1 MNGLLASMALVS
13 LTIVST
19 APPDARD
26 AKALFFD
33 RRYEKARQ
41 AWQEVRCAGDGPE
54 ALSALYWVAR
64 CSESLGEHER
74 ALREY
79 AAFLAEHPGD
89 VALVEEARTH
99 RIDLVTRLARDGN
112 MRHLSIAREG
122 LKDKSATVR
131 YFAAFSL
138 ASLGSDVGR
147 PAIPVLKRILE
158 KERDPDLVDRAKV
171 ALLRLDPKALSPRP
185 RKRVDRPAGVHT
197 RWLKVRVYEKGHKDP
212 SVSVNLPVALAELV
226 VKSLPEDAQ
235 RELKR
240 KGYGDATAWERLL
253 SLGPTTILEVVDED
267 GGRIK
272 VWTE

>member
-1 MNGLLASMALVS
+1 MNGLLPSMALVS
-13 LTIVST
+13 LALVSA

-33 RRYEKARQ
+33 RRYDEARQ
-41 AWQEVRCAGDGPE
+41 AWQEVRRAGDSPE
-54 ALSALYWVAR
+54 AQAALYWVAR
-64 CSESLGEHER
+64 CSESLGERER

-79 AAFLAEHPGD
+79 AAFLGEHPDD

-99 RIDLVTRLARDGN
+99 RIDLATRLARDGN
-112 MRHLSIAREG
+112 TRHLSIAREG
-122 LKDKSATVR
+122 LKDESTTVR

-138 ASLGSDVGR
+138 ASLGSNVGR

-158 KERDPDLVDRAKV
+158 KESDPDLVDRAKV

-185 RKRVDRPAGVHT
+185 RSRLDRPAGAHT
-197 RWLKVRVYEKGHKDP
+197 RWLKVRVYEKGQRDP
-212 SVSVNLPVALAELV
+212 NVSVNLPLALAELV

-240 KGYGDATAWERLL
+240 KGYGDRDAWERLL

-267 GGRIK
+267 GNRIK